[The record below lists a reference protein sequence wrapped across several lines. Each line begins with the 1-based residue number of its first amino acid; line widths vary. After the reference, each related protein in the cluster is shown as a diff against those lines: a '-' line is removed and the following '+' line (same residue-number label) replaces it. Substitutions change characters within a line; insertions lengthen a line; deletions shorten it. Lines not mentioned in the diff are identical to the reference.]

1 MTEREVILGSDVLFS
16 LFQWPAQALCSYV
29 LWDSK
34 AGFVLSLFL
43 NFLPKSRLLFLQK
56 RSYMKKSVYY
66 LSTLLSKLY
75 DTKIAKPGKHE
86 IVFIP
91 GKTSNTVKS
100 E

>member
-1 MTEREVILGSDVLFS
+1 
-16 LFQWPAQALCSYV
+16 
-29 LWDSK
+29 
-34 AGFVLSLFL
+34 
-43 NFLPKSRLLFLQK
+43 
-56 RSYMKKSVYY
+56 MKKSVYY

>member
-1 MTEREVILGSDVLFS
+1 
-16 LFQWPAQALCSYV
+16 
-29 LWDSK
+29 
-34 AGFVLSLFL
+34 
-43 NFLPKSRLLFLQK
+43 
-56 RSYMKKSVYY
+56 MKKSAYY